1 MSERLALRIDLDL
14 CTGCRSCEVMPLC
27 HGGCPLEAMRHP
39 ERDRG
44 ACEHYKFHLE
54 PLLELR
60 HLHRGGENATTPARD
75 VACK

>member
-1 MSERLALRIDLDL
+1 
-14 CTGCRSCEVMPLC
+14 MPLC

-44 ACEHYKFHLE
+44 ACEHYKFELDS
-54 PLLELR
+54 LLEVR
-60 HLHRGGENATTPARD
+60 HLHRGATESAESVTTPARD